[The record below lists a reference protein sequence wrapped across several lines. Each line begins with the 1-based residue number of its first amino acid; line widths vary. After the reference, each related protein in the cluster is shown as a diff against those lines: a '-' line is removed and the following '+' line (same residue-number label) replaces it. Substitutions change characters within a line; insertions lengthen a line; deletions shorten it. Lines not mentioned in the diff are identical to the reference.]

1 MEKLVFQLL
10 GLSDLK
16 GLTLE
21 LERNVIFR
29 FRILIFNFW
38 IYVIKEMKV
47 IVVVQF
53 CLFDEED
60 EKKDNKISRANAKM
74 TRVPHPNV
82 F

>member
-1 MEKLVFQLL
+1 
-10 GLSDLK
+10 
-16 GLTLE
+16 
-21 LERNVIFR
+21 
-29 FRILIFNFW
+29 
-38 IYVIKEMKV
+38 MKV